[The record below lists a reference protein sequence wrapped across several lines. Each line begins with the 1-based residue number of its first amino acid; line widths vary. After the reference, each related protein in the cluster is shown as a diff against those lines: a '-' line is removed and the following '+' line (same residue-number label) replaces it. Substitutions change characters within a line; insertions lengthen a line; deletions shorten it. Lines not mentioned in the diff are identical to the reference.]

1 MKPTAILRAVPREQA
16 QGARAAATVA
26 LRVPTVP
33 PCWPSLRANRL
44 TAAVSYLAVRGTDA
58 RRLEGGE
65 GAAEWSRPLFRT
77 DSFKVAEMAGV
88 GCDGPSSNAD
98 FPSQPGGRSGFPV
111 AALKCL
117 DCLGKF
123 SDVTIEV
130 SERGLPAVFL
140 ILDLGPLCGRGR
152 SGRVLPPAPAVRQI
166 GEDSI
171 ARVELDQGVEAPLRP
186 GECVDGAVIL
196 PATAGAGD
204 GVNGVAE
211 GPCFHE

>member
-117 DCLGKF
+117 DCLGQF
-123 SDVTIEV
+123 SDVAVEV
-130 SERGLPAVFL
+130 SKRGGPSVPL
-140 ILDLGPLCGRGR
+140 IFDFGSLRGSGR
-152 SGRVLPPAPAVRQI
+152 SGWVFPPAPAVRQI
-166 GEDSI
+166 SEDGV
-171 ARVELDQGVEAPLRP
+171 ARVELDHGVTAALRP

-204 GVNGVAE
+204 GVNGVAK
-211 GPCFHE
+211 GLCFHE